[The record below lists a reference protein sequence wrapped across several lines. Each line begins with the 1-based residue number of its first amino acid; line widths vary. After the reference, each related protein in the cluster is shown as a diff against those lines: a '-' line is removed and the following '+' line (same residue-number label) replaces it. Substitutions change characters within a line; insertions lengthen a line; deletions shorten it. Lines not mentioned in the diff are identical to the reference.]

1 MDLSGVFCCMLKKK
15 RLIRIMGVALSAIIA
30 ALNYTPAMRLAR
42 TMPDSFFAQNIE
54 ELNSKLGSVNDSY
67 GLGRVATVSA
77 SKDETLGEQTV
88 SLKLLGILNIKSVP
102 AYIGEKC
109 LLYPCGNAIG
119 ISIYTQGVL
128 VVGNGSFTNAAGRRC
143 EPSKRAGVKAGDIIT
158 EVSGTRITTS
168 EELQIALNANPVSAR
183 LTIDRNG
190 KTHTIDVK
198 PEAGADGNYRIGA
211 WVRDSTVGIGTLSFM
226 DAEDNGIAAL
236 GHAVIDSDTETL
248 IRVRDGEI
256 VYATIVGITKG
267 FEGLPGELQGAFSDD
282 SRRIGRITGNG
293 ELGIYGVADAAVNEL
308 KVNGAIP
315 VAFPD
320 EVHTGD
326 ASIYST
332 IDNGAVR
339 EYSCRIIKTS
349 RQSEPGQKGLVVEIT
364 DERLLESTGGI
375 VQGMSGSPII
385 QDGMVAGVITHVFV
399 NDPSKGY
406 GAYAYWM
413 YENME

>member
-1 MDLSGVFCCMLKKK
+1 MLKKK
-15 RLIRIMGVALSAIIA
+15 VFIRILGAVLSALIA
-30 ALNYTPAMRLAR
+30 ALNYSPVMRLAR
-42 TMPDSFFAQNIE
+42 TMPDSFFAQDVE
-54 ELNSKLGSVNDSY
+54 ELDLKLGSVSDSY
-67 GLGRVATVSA
+67 GLRRAAMVSA

-88 SLKLLGILNIKSVP
+88 SLKLFGILNVKSVP

-109 LLYPCGNAIG
+109 RLYPCGNAIG
-119 ISIYTQGVL
+119 ISILTQGVL
-128 VVGNGSFTNAAGRRC
+128 VVGNGSFTNASGHRC
-143 EPSKRAGVKAGDIIT
+143 EPSKQAGLKPGDIIL
-158 EVSGTRITTS
+158 EVSGMKVTTS
-168 EELQIALNANPVSAR
+168 EELQIALNANPAAAQ

-190 KTHTIDVK
+190 KRHTISVI
-198 PEAGADGNYRIGA
+198 PEAGADGNCRIGA

-226 DAEDNGIAAL
+226 EADGNGITAL
-236 GHAVIDSDTETL
+236 GHAVIDSDTGTL

-256 VYATIVGITKG
+256 VYATIVGVAKG
-267 FEGLPGELQGAFSDD
+267 IEGLPGELQGTFSSA
-282 SRRIGRITGNG
+282 SRRIGKITGNG
-293 ELGIYGVADAAVNEL
+293 ELGICGVADSSIEEL
-308 KVNGAIP
+308 KANGAIP

-320 EVHTGD
+320 EVHIGD

-332 IDNGAVR
+332 VDNGAVR

-364 DERLLESTGGI
+364 DERLLSSTGGI

-385 QDGMVAGVITHVFV
+385 QDGMLAGVITHVFI

-413 YENME
+413 YENMK